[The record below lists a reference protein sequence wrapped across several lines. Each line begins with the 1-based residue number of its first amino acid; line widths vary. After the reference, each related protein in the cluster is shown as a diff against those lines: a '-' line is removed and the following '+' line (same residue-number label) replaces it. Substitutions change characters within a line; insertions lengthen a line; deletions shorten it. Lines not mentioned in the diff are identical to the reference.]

1 MSDFSKREV
10 NNNGVSFPINGQSN
24 RRTPLLSGRF
34 YFPWQN
40 PGQTLIK
47 NFLKNGQEISGHS
60 VYWTLFFAQ
69 TSLCSLFFFLQLAD
83 SINNFEVIFR
93 VIEKEYKKRF
103 VKCF

>member
-10 NNNGVSFPINGQSN
+10 NNNAVSFPINGQSN

-40 PGQTLIK
+40 PAQTLIK
-47 NFLKNGQEISGHS
+47 NFLKSGQEISGHS

-69 TSLCSLFFFLQLAD
+69 TSLFSLFF
-83 SINNFEVIFR
+83 SPVSGR
-93 VIEKEYKKRF
+93 YKQF
-103 VKCF
+103 